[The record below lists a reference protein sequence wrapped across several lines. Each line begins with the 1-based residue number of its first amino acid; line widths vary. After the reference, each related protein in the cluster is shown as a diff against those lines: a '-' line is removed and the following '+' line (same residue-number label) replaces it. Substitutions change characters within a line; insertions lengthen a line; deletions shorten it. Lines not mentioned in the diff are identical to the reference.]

1 MKNHYL
7 TLPFLISI
15 LLLVFGCKPSVQ
27 QALIENSQKFR
38 PTEAARALMIKE
50 VKAMEDEFDPEY
62 NSLKTFTPKTANRYH
77 STRVGMY
84 NHPVRGTSRYAV
96 KLLETGD
103 PVYVARAHK
112 VIEAIIAAQ
121 DQDSASE
128 TYGIWPYYF
137 EEPLDQM
144 NKPDWN
150 WADFNSVSLLEAY
163 MKYND
168 LLADDLKEKMKASII
183 HASYSIKKRD
193 VKPGYT
199 NIAIM
204 GTLVT
209 HLAGQL
215 FGIVE
220 LQEYADMRMKRF
232 YDYTRQLGGFVEY
245 NSPTYTRVALD
256 ELVRMKQYILD
267 LATLEM
273 VDYCYHTGWKVLA
286 THFHLPTGQLAGPHS
301 RSYSTLIRQRFYNF
315 LNGASGG
322 QVNIGQAKIPDEYF
336 KLQHKIPDDLMA
348 YFTTASEERIQVDTF
363 SLDDN
368 PPIGYAY
375 LTKGYCFGTVNRS
388 TTWQQRRPYLMYWG
402 DETNPRY
409 LSVRLLHDYEDFGIG
424 NIFSARHKNEA
435 LTAMNFA
442 TNGGDYHISIDRLE
456 EGKFVAKDVRLRFEI
471 ATNKLKDKVDA
482 GPQGLTLRDGD
493 VRVTIR
499 MLHAVFGD
507 EEIKMEKGGDDQLAW
522 VDYIIYNG
530 EERHFDLSQL
540 NEACFAWYTSIGTT
554 VDSPNIAPEV
564 VQEENQLTASAGAV
578 SISIPVKPAL
588 ENDLQ
593 SAFRIKTHQ

>member
-1 MKNHYL
+1 MKNDYVTPL
-7 TLPFLISI
+7 SIISV
-15 LLLVFGCKPSVQ
+15 LLLFYGCKPSVH
-27 QALIENSQKFR
+27 QALIENSKKFR
-38 PTEAARALMIKE
+38 PDEEARALMIKE
-50 VKAMEDEFDPEY
+50 VNAMEDEFDPEY
-62 NSLKTFTPKTANRYH
+62 HSLKTFIPQTANRYH

-103 PVYVARAHK
+103 PGYIERAHK

-215 FGIVE
+215 FGVVD
-220 LQEYADMRMKRF
+220 LQE
-232 YDYTRQLGGFVEY
+232 
-245 NSPTYTRVALD
+245 
-256 ELVRMKQYILD
+256 
-267 LATLEM
+267 
-273 VDYCYHTGWKVLA
+273 
-286 THFHLPTGQLAGPHS
+286 
-301 RSYSTLIRQRFYNF
+301 
-315 LNGASGG
+315 
-322 QVNIGQAKIPDEYF
+322 
-336 KLQHKIPDDLMA
+336 
-348 YFTTASEERIQVDTF
+348 
-363 SLDDN
+363 
-368 PPIGYAY
+368 YAY
-375 LTKGYCFGTVNRS
+375 LTKDYCFGTVNRS
-388 TTWQQRRPYLMYWG
+388 TTWQQRRPYLIYWG
-402 DETNPRY
+402 DEKNPRY
-409 LSVRLLHDYEDFGIG
+409 LSVRLLHDFEDFGIG
-424 NIFSARHKNEA
+424 NIFSSRQKNEA

-442 TNGGDYHISIDRLE
+442 TNGGDYHISIDRLK
-456 EGKFVAKDVRLRFEI
+456 EGKFKATNVRLRFEL
-471 ATNKLKDKVDA
+471 AAKELKDQINA

-493 VRVTIR
+493 VRVTVN
-499 MLHAVFGD
+499 MLRAVFGD
-507 EEIKMEKGGDDQLAW
+507 EEIKVEKGEDDRLAW
-522 VDYIIYNG
+522 VDFVIYKG
-530 EERHFDLSQL
+530 DEKSFDLSRL
-540 NEACFAWYTSIGTT
+540 DEACFAWYTYIGTAI
-554 VDSPNIAPEV
+554 DSLKVLPEIIHD
-564 VQEENQLTASAGAV
+564 ENRFNARTDDM

-593 SAFRIKTHQ
+593 NDFRIKIKQ

>member
-1 MKNHYL
+1 MKNDYVTPL
-7 TLPFLISI
+7 SIISL
-15 LLLVFGCKPSVQ
+15 LLLVFGCKPSVH
-27 QALIENSQKFR
+27 QALIENSKKFR
-38 PTEAARALMIKE
+38 PDEEVRALMIKE
-50 VKAMEDEFDPEY
+50 VNAMEDKFDPEY
-62 NSLKTFTPKTANRYH
+62 NSLKTFIPKTANRYH

-103 PVYVARAHK
+103 PGYIERAHK

-215 FGIVE
+215 FGVVD

-267 LATLEM
+267 PSTLEM
-273 VDYCYHTGWKVLA
+273 VDYCYRTGWKVLA
-286 THFHLPTGQLAGPHS
+286 THFHRPTGQLAGPHS
-301 RSYSTLIRQRFYNF
+301 
-315 LNGASGG
+315 
-322 QVNIGQAKIPDEYF
+322 
-336 KLQHKIPDDLMA
+336 
-348 YFTTASEERIQVDTF
+348 
-363 SLDDN
+363 
-368 PPIGYAY
+368 
-375 LTKGYCFGTVNRS
+375 
-388 TTWQQRRPYLMYWG
+388 
-402 DETNPRY
+402 
-409 LSVRLLHDYEDFGIG
+409 
-424 NIFSARHKNEA
+424 
-435 LTAMNFA
+435 
-442 TNGGDYHISIDRLE
+442 
-456 EGKFVAKDVRLRFEI
+456 
-471 ATNKLKDKVDA
+471 LKV
-482 GPQGLTLRDGD
+482 L
-493 VRVTIR
+493 
-499 MLHAVFGD
+499 
-507 EEIKMEKGGDDQLAW
+507 
-522 VDYIIYNG
+522 
-530 EERHFDLSQL
+530 
-540 NEACFAWYTSIGTT
+540 
-554 VDSPNIAPEV
+554 PEV
-564 VQEENQLTASAGAV
+564 IHDENRFNARTDDM

-593 SAFRIKTHQ
+593 NDFRIKIKQ